1 MNRFFRHL
9 MILIVVLVTA
19 AGCEPT
25 IKYWGNWSVDGL
37 VSKVVFNGS
46 TMYAAGEFS
55 HVFAVTGHGAAL
67 NNTTGLLAGSK
78 KVPVINGTVYAAEP
92 DGKGGWYIGGDF
104 TMINDTPRDRIA
116 RINKNGTLHPWNPG
130 ADDTVRTIVKS
141 GATLYVGG
149 EFMTIDSAARNNLA
163 SFNAATGE
171 LNGWWNPSVGDA
183 DDTVYVVRVANGF
196 VFVGGSFTS
205 VGTGTPVARIGIC
218 SFNAST
224 GALTPWDPGLI
235 SAISSMVV
243 NGTTVYVGGIIT
255 SIGGQVRQNIAA
267 LDADPNSANY
277 GDATTWYPAGGANNA
292 VLDLVYSD
300 TNHVF
305 AAGLFTTI
313 GGQSRNGLVKLSKWD
328 GTVDLSWDP
337 APDTAVVTSIERS
350 AIASDFT
357 LYVAGGFTS
366 IFGED
371 RNCLAALDIT
381 GSGSARD
388 WNPSP
393 DNAAQCL
400 AVSGT
405 EVYVGGNFEYMNVR
419 ERSRVAAFN
428 TTTGLLT
435 DFSCTPDNPVLSMA
449 TTGDTLYIGGSF
461 TNVNG
466 TSQPR
471 VAALDADTG
480 EIQLDWNPV
489 VNGTY
494 VSKNAMTIN
503 RGVLYIGGDFTT
515 VDGQPQNYIA
525 AIDTDTGDLDTA
537 WSDPGLNGGV
547 QAITVS
553 GGMLYLGGYFTGPG
567 SCDHIVKCTT
577 KGAGEVWQTT
587 ADNAVYSIFADG
599 KTLYMGGLFTGLGHF
614 TDIKARSFI
623 GSTSTSLQAATSWD
637 PGADSRVNDLAVD
650 KNAVYIGGNF
660 THAGGGGT
668 GVAARNYLAKI
679 LKSDGSADTV
689 FDPSPDGEILDLVS
703 AGDYLVVGGVIT
715 SIAGYGF
722 VGLAVVDKDTGRAI
736 NE

>member
-1 MNRFFRHL
+1 MKKMYRH
-9 MILIVVLVTA
+9 ILILFAVLVTA
-19 AGCEPT
+19 GGCEPS

-46 TMYAAGEFS
+46 TMYASGEFA

-78 KVPVINGTVYAAEP
+78 KVPIINGTVYAAEP

-104 TMINDTPRDRIA
+104 TMINDTPRERIA
-116 RINKNGTLHPWNPG
+116 RINKNGTIHPWNPG

-149 EFMTIDSAARNNLA
+149 EFTTIDSAARNNLA
-163 SFNAATGE
+163 SFTAATGE
-171 LNGWWNPSVGDA
+171 LTGWNPSVGDA

-205 VGTGTPVARIGIC
+205 VGPATPVTRIGIC

-224 GALTPWDPGLI
+224 GALTSWDPGQI
-235 SAISSMVV
+235 SAISSMAIT
-243 NGTTVYVGGIIT
+243 GTTVYVGGIIT
-255 SIGGQVRQNIAA
+255 NIGGQVRQNIAA
-267 LDADPNSANY
+267 LDADPESATY

-328 GTVDLSWDP
+328 GAVDLLWDP

-357 LYVAGGFTS
+357 LYVAGGFTN

-371 RNCLAALDIT
+371 RNCLAALEIT

-400 AVSGT
+400 AVSGA
-405 EVYVGGNFEYMNVR
+405 EVYAGGNFGNINVR

-435 DFSCTPDNPVLSMA
+435 DFSCTPNNPVLSMA

-461 TNVNG
+461 TNVNS
-466 TSQPR
+466 TAQPR

-480 EIQLDWNPV
+480 EIRIDWNPV
-489 VNGTY
+489 VDGTY
-494 VSKNAMTIN
+494 ISKNAMAIYK
-503 RGVLYIGGDFTT
+503 GVLYIGGDFTT
-515 VDGQPQNYIA
+515 VDGQDRDYIA
-525 AIDTDTGDLDTA
+525 AIDAETGNLDTD
-537 WSDPGLNGGV
+537 WINPGLNSGV
-547 QAITVS
+547 QAITVL
-553 GGMLYLGGYFTGPG
+553 GGLIYVGGYFTGG
-567 SCDHIVKCTT
+567 DCDYLARFTVE
-577 KGAGEVWQTT
+577 GGGWDWQTT
-587 ADNAVYSIFADG
+587 ANNAVYSIIADG
-599 KTLYMGGLFTGLGHF
+599 KTLYMGGLFTGLGHY
-614 TDIKARSFI
+614 TDVKTRSYV
-623 GSTSTSLQAATSWD
+623 GSTAINPQAATSWN
-637 PGADSRVNDLAVD
+637 PGADSRVNDLVVNSD
-650 KNAVYIGGNF
+650 AVYIGGNF
-660 THAGGGGT
+660 NNAGGGGT
-668 GVAARNYLAKI
+668 GGTARNYLAKI
-679 LKSDGSADTV
+679 LKSDGSADTL
-689 FDPSPDGEILDLVS
+689 FDPSPDGEVLDLAS
-703 AGDYLVVGGVIT
+703 AGDYLVVGGVMT
-715 SIAGYGF
+715 SIAGYEF
-722 VGLAVVDKDTGRAI
+722 VGLAVLDKDTGRAI